1 VIGTDCIGSYKSNYH
16 TIMTTT
22 APSHQASSGSHDTLE
37 KVFFF
42 FIIYLKWLICTLLTG
57 LFDEKIVLH
66 QVKYLGLMENLRVRR
81 AGFAY
86 RRPYE
91 VFLKR

>member
-1 VIGTDCIGSYKSNYH
+1 
-16 TIMTTT
+16 MTTT

-42 FIIYLKWLICTLLTG
+42 FFIYLKWLICTLLTG